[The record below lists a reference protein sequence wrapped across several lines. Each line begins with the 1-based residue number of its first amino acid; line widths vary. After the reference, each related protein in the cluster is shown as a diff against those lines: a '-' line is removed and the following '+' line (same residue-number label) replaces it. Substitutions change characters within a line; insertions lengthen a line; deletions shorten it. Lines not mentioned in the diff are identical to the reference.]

1 MNEAREF
8 IPIKALVG
16 MSVLS
21 RASGNKLGVVR
32 DLSVDPANG
41 VLTGLV
47 VATTNGIAALP
58 HESIYSFGHDAI
70 MAESDDSLRMS
81 ENSEAAVSP
90 NAKEHLIGTKV
101 LTESGRLLG
110 NISNVFVTLKT
121 TPLIVYEVRESVL
134 DKLLGRQLY
143 ILSSGGYALS
153 DDAERL
159 VVPEEAAE
167 TASSNMTE
175 LINRTLTVRTFS
187 PTPGNREDPSD
198 EDRTWVRPSVDEDE
212 TIIRVRDEEE
222 TILRPPRTAE

>member
-1 MNEAREF
+1 MNEARDF
-8 IPIKALVG
+8 VPIKALVG
-16 MSVLS
+16 MPVLS
-21 RASGNKLGVVR
+21 RASGNKLGMVR
-32 DLSVDPANG
+32 DLSIDPANG
-41 VLTGLV
+41 VLNGLV
-47 VATTNGIAALP
+47 VAITDRVAALP
-58 HESIYSFGHDAI
+58 YEAIYSFGYDAI
-70 MAESDDSLRMS
+70 MAESDDSLRAS
-81 ENSEAAVSP
+81 EGSEATSGSH
-90 NAKEHLIGTKV
+90 AKEHLIGTKV

-110 NISNVFVTLKT
+110 NISNVFVTLKN
-121 TPLIVYEVRESVL
+121 PPFIVYEIRESVL

-167 TASSNMTE
+167 AASSNITE

-187 PTPGNREDPSD
+187 PTPGNREDSSD
-198 EDRTWVRPSVDEDE
+198 EDRTWVRPGMDEDE